1 MIQYSLDSSISVTKV
16 TIKSDIKMFL
26 LVCYSYYI
34 NSMFFCIFINFCV
47 FFHLLAVISVKNY
60 VRKECTQLLLPF
72 VLCYMSAFT
81 AVNSKV

>member
-1 MIQYSLDSSISVTKV
+1 
-16 TIKSDIKMFL
+16 
-26 LVCYSYYI
+26 
-34 NSMFFCIFINFCV
+34 MFFCIFINFCV